1 MRYAVVATTGWLLL
15 VDLKS
20 RRIQPLEFNRSEYYG
35 ISWFQDS
42 DELVLSHSGLN
53 HEDLVDV
60 ASYAQSEKGWLTH
73 GSVSSRPFLSAP
85 HQILCTPDGRVL
97 CANTGRNVITA
108 FDFRRPNVFQE
119 VGISAARWDR
129 LTLDQITGDHLNS
142 VFLRDRQ
149 LFVIAHGFAK
159 GSKLATFSYPE
170 MELVSV
176 EPLGVR
182 TGLHNIW
189 VTAEGQRISCH
200 SESGSLIDL
209 DEKIPLW
216 ESGSPVYTRGL
227 AADMNYVLVGESQKT
242 GRELRRSS
250 LSGLWILDK
259 QTWQSIDYI
268 ALGPFGAVNEVRV
281 LDVADDAH
289 HGHSFKGIEPLLSK
303 DVWLD
308 VSRSRLTA
316 SIASAQG
323 RVAWTGWEPVFGSA
337 AILPDGTRRSTLD
350 QLCLMIRQSQDD
362 PSLAFTYKLEAD
374 AGAHVSAV
382 FGYQG
387 EGGDRSMVALLLQPS
402 SGSAVLSAWR
412 HDGSEWKVLPEIHGP
427 NLPLSGTMQLVA
439 TQQQATLLVNDR
451 QITTM
456 NAEELG
462 MECCNRGI
470 GIRWIGA
477 SVRPVVVDR

>member
-15 VDLKS
+15 VDLQF
-20 RRIQPLEFNRSEYYG
+20 RQIQPLEFNRPEYYG

-53 HEDLVDV
+53 NADLVDV

-73 GSVSSRPFLSAP
+73 GSLSSRPFLSAP
-85 HQILCTPDGRVL
+85 HQILCAPDGRVL

-108 FDFRRPNVFQE
+108 FDFGRPNVFQE

-129 LTLDQITGDHLNS
+129 LALDQITGDHLNS
-142 VFLRDRQ
+142 VFLRDSQ
-149 LFVIAHGFAK
+149 LYVIAHGHAN

-176 EPLGVR
+176 EPLGAR

-227 AADMNYVLVGESQKT
+227 AAAGNYVLVGESQKT
-242 GRELRRSS
+242 GRDLRRSS

-259 QTWQSIDYI
+259 QAWQPIDYI

-303 DVWLD
+303 DVRLD

-323 RVAWTGWEPVFGSA
+323 RFAWTGWEPVFGSA
-337 AILPDGTRRSTLD
+337 VILPDGTRRSTLD
-350 QLCLMIRQSQDD
+350 QLCLMIRQSQED
-362 PSLAFTYKLEAD
+362 PSLAFIYTLEAET
-374 AGAHVSAV
+374 GAHVSAV

-387 EGGDRSMVALLLQPS
+387 GGGDSSMVALLLQPS

-412 HDGSEWKVLPEIHGP
+412 HDGAEWKVLPEIHVP
-427 NLPLSGTMQLVA
+427 NLPLSGTMQLVT

-462 MECCNRGI
+462 MECCNRGL

-477 SVRPVVVDR
+477 SVRPFAVDR

>member
-1 MRYAVVATTGWLLL
+1 MKYAVVATTRWLLL
-15 VDLKS
+15 VDLQT
-20 RRIQPLEFNRSEYYG
+20 REVRPLEFVRPEYYG
-35 ISWFQDS
+35 VSWFPDGES
-42 DELVLSHSGLN
+42 LVLSHSGLDN
-53 HEDLVDV
+53 SELIDIE
-60 ASYAQSEKGWLTH
+60 SYARSETGWLTH
-73 GSVSSRPFLSAP
+73 GNTSSRPFLSQP
-85 HQILCTPDGRVL
+85 HQILCAPDGRVL

-108 FDFRRPNVFQE
+108 FDFGQPNVFQE
-119 VGISAARWDR
+119 AGISAARWDR
-129 LTLDQITGDHLNS
+129 LALDQITGDHLNS
-142 VFLRDRQ
+142 VFLRDSQ
-149 LFVIAHGFAK
+149 LYVIAHGHAK

-176 EPLGVR
+176 EPLGAR

-227 AADMNYVLVGESQKT
+227 AAASNYVLVGESQKT
-242 GRELRRSS
+242 GRDLRRSS

-289 HGHSFKGIEPLLSK
+289 HGHSFKSIEPLLSK
-303 DVWLD
+303 DVRLD
-308 VSRSRLTA
+308 VSKTRLTA

-323 RVAWTGWEPVFGSA
+323 RLAWTGWEPIFGSA
-337 AILPDGTRRSTLD
+337 AILPDGTRHSPLD
-350 QLCLMIRQSQDD
+350 QLCLMIRQSQED
-362 PSLAFTYKLEAD
+362 PTLAFTYTLEAE

-382 FGYQG
+382 LGYHG
-387 EGGDRSMVALLLQPS
+387 EGGDCSMVALLLQPS

-412 HDGSEWKVLPEIHGP
+412 HDGAEWKALPEIHVP
-427 NLPLSGTMQLVA
+427 NLPLSGAMQLVT
-439 TQQQATLLVNDR
+439 TQQQATLLIND
-451 QITTM
+451 QKITTM

-462 MECCNRGI
+462 MECCNRGL

-477 SVRPVVVDR
+477 SVRPIAVDR

>member
-1 MRYAVVATTGWLLL
+1 MRYAVVTTTGWILL
-15 VDLKS
+15 VDLQS
-20 RRIQPLEFNRSEYYG
+20 RQIQPLEFSRPEYYG
-35 ISWFQDS
+35 ISWFRDS

-53 HEDLVDV
+53 NADLVDV
-60 ASYAQSEKGWLTH
+60 ATYANSEKGWLTQ
-73 GSVSSRPFLSAP
+73 GSISSRPFLSAP
-85 HQILCTPDGRVL
+85 HQILCASDGRVL

-108 FDFRRPNVFQE
+108 FDFGQPNVFQE

-129 LTLDQITGDHLNS
+129 LALDQITGDHLNS
-142 VFLRDRQ
+142 VFLRDTQ
-149 LFVIAHGFAK
+149 LYVIAHGHAK

-176 EPLGVR
+176 EPLGAR

-189 VTAEGQRISCH
+189 ITTEGQRISCH

-216 ESGSPVYTRGL
+216 ESGSSAYTRGL
-227 AADMNYVLVGESQKT
+227 AAAGSYVLVGESQKT
-242 GRELRRSS
+242 GRDLRRSS

-259 QTWQSIDYI
+259 QTWQPIDYI

-289 HGHSFKGIEPLLSK
+289 HGHSFKGVESLLSK
-303 DVWLD
+303 NVWLD
-308 VSRSRLTA
+308 VSKTRLKA

-323 RVAWTGWEPVFGSA
+323 RLVWTGWEPIFGSA
-337 AILPDGTRRSTLD
+337 SILPDGTRRSAPD
-350 QLCLMIRQSQDD
+350 QLCLMIRQSQEDT
-362 PSLAFTYKLEAD
+362 SLLFTYTLETE

-387 EGGDRSMVALLLQPS
+387 GGGDCSMVALLLQPS
-402 SGSAVLSAWR
+402 SGSAILSAWR
-412 HDGSEWKVLPEIHGP
+412 HDGAEWNVLPDIHVP
-427 NLPLSGTMQLVA
+427 DLPLFGTMQLV
-439 TQQQATLLVNDR
+439 TTPQQATLLVNDQR
-451 QITTM
+451 ITIL

-462 MECCNRGI
+462 MERCNCGL

-477 SVRPVVVDR
+477 SVRPLAVEK